1 MWTKRGFKI
10 YLYSIIRMNYLV
22 EKFKTLFSTESK
34 TFPFTSVDPI
44 YPYYAEID
52 MDQWTAE
59 GKPPIKDFLKNN
71 GAYRIYG
78 PNQERPDNCVGV
90 EKGWIVTMRK

>member
-1 MWTKRGFKI
+1 
-10 YLYSIIRMNYLV
+10 MNYLV
-22 EKFKTLFSTESK
+22 EKFKGLFSTETK
-34 TFPFTSVDPI
+34 PFTSFNPI

-52 MDQWTAE
+52 VDEWVAE
-59 GKPPIKDFLKNN
+59 GKPPMKDFLKTN
-71 GAYRIYG
+71 GAYRIFG